1 MPRKRVSTQ
10 IIGHSLSSRSRHKYH
25 EMVAQIPLQMG
36 GGGGGQKFLKLMFVK
51 HSNETEQLIK
61 HELRFHTLQLC
72 H

>member
-36 GGGGGQKFLKLMFVK
+36 GGGPKIFEINVCEAF
-51 HSNETEQLIK
+51 
-61 HELRFHTLQLC
+61 
-72 H
+72 